1 MSRHVEKLKSFLL
14 QCKRVWQILR
24 KPSADEFKT
33 VSKVAAL
40 GILALGLIGFFIA
53 DGIRILKT
61 LFS

>member
-1 MSRHVEKLKSFLL
+1 MEHLTKLKSFLL
-14 QCKRVWQILR
+14 QCRRVWQILR

-40 GILALGLIGFFIA
+40 GILALGLIGFIIA
-53 DGIRILKT
+53 DGLRILKT